1 MQRAIFT
8 ISNSGYRRQ
17 AEVLKTSILAHHA
30 EVEFYHF
37 TPDSKMSCLGEGI
50 TNLTIYD
57 LNLDPKWVE
66 NAFRELDIVEISTS
80 IKPKAFQYLFDKGYE
95 AVMFLDPDIYVT
107 SNLDEL
113 FSLNEKYPILIT
125 PHLVNPPK
133 NTDKIKFEL
142 SLLRYGTY
150 NLGFICISNV
160 ESGRKMLDWWST
172 RTLLHSKRQRFLD
185 EFTDQK
191 WINLAAV
198 YFECFVVKHPG
209 CNLAPWNIFERGIAR
224 RNNIYMTRDGKPILF
239 VHFSQSSYSDDLDC
253 PSNLWNIYYGDYSNK
268 DKELDSLLLLIR
280 EYRSL
285 LFQNPGNLSQK
296 IPKKIL
302 RGASAFVTPK
312 ALRIAIRED
321 YTRFTNRSKSILKK
335 LQVKL
340 VKKA

>member
-1 MQRAIFT
+1 M
-8 ISNSGYRRQ
+8 
-17 AEVLKTSILAHHA
+17 SILAHHA

-57 LNLDPKWVE
+57 LNLDPKWIDY
-66 NAFRELDIVEISTS
+66 ALKELDIVEISTS

-95 AVMFLDPDIYVT
+95 TVMFLDPDIYVT

-113 FSLNEKYPILIT
+113 FSLNQKYPILIT
-125 PHLVNPPK
+125 PHLVNPP
-133 NTDKIKFEL
+133 NHNDKIEFEL
-142 SLLRYGTY
+142 TLLRYGTY
-150 NLGFICISNV
+150 NLGFISISNV

-198 YFECFVVKHPG
+198 YFDCFAVKHPG

-224 RNNIYMTRDGKPILF
+224 RNNIYVTRAGDPILF
-239 VHFSQSSYSDDLDC
+239 VHFSQSSYSDDLDY
-253 PSNLWNIYYGDYSNK
+253 PSNLWNIYYGDYFNK
-268 DKELDSLLLLIR
+268 DEELKSLLLLIR

-285 LFQNPGNLSQK
+285 LFQIPDNLTLQ
-296 IPKKIL
+296 IPKKIS
-302 RGASAFVTPK
+302 RGTVEFVTPK

-321 YTRFTNRSKSILKK
+321 YTRLMNRSKSILKK
-335 LQVKL
+335 LKVKL
-340 VKKA
+340 SKKA